1 MSYNSVEELKP
12 IFCPA
17 IDSHNMH
24 ASLVRDLQVRVSKK
38 VRVHIEDYLV
48 FTYHL
53 IRCQMLMHKPPRT
66 IAQLM
71 ARESRSQRG

>member
-1 MSYNSVEELKP
+1 MSYNNVEEFKSIL
-12 IFCPA
+12 CPA
-17 IDSHNMH
+17 IDSHSMH
-24 ASLVRDLQVRVSKK
+24 NFLVRDLQVRVSKK

-53 IRCQMLMHKPPRT
+53 IQCQMLMHRPSRT

-71 ARESRSQRG
+71 AREIRSQRG